1 VSFKFSQTNVDLIIF
16 IISRLVLPLSETID
30 IQTED
35 PFTERKLKYRY
46 KRGQIFNEIPSAF
59 DLIDSI

>member
-1 VSFKFSQTNVDLIIF
+1 MFF
-16 IISRLVLPLSETID
+16 RLVLPNTETID

-46 KRGQIFNEIPSAF
+46 KRGSILNEVPSAF

>member
-1 VSFKFSQTNVDLIIF
+1 MNVTVF
-16 IISRLVLPLSETID
+16 SRLVLPNTETID

-46 KRGQIFNEIPSAF
+46 KRGVIFNEVPSAF